1 MMQCDAFIELAYLS
15 WLFSPREGPMTV
27 LHPVFLICEA
37 SLIASVL
44 AGVPMC
50 AIRIKVELICGRA
63 IFSLLRLSI
72 TLSNPIPNPIP
83 GVLGPPICSISPSYL
98 PPPAI
103 TLVLPSTG
111 GDISNTVRE

>member
-15 WLFSPREGPMTV
+15 WLFSPLEGPITV
-27 LHPVFLICEA
+27 LHPAFLICEA

-50 AIRIKVELICGRA
+50 AIRIKVDLICGGA

-72 TLSNPIPNPIP
+72 TLSNPIPNPTINDRMSNP
-83 GVLGPPICSISPSYL
+83 VYLSMGAPMILPHSVHEPS
-98 PPPAI
+98 
-103 TLVLPSTG
+103 
-111 GDISNTVRE
+111 